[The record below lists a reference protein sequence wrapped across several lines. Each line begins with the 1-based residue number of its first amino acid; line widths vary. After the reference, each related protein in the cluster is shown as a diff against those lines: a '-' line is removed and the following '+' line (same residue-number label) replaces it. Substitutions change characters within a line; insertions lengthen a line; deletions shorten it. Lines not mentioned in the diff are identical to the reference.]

1 MCRLGASVLV
11 GKLSSWN
18 CVRNH
23 NCRVVAEWAEGL
35 ANIDV
40 AVETFAWAGRVLWSS
55 LHAPRRGVWPPE
67 CVPNGERW
75 GRRPEGVCGRAGAI
89 LPTFCVLDRRRRRV
103 AIGFSRTGRSAPFL
117 WHNVF
122 RRMAELVAIGWCGR
136 SGAALIGHFVI
147 ADCRRKNSFRWACA
161 LARTVSR
168 LPESRRGHRGSMSSR
183 R

>member
-1 MCRLGASVLV
+1 MFVTTTAGSWRSGRRGWQILTLLSKRLRGQGAFSGHRYTPPGGAS
-11 GKLSSWN
+11 GHPSA
-18 CVRNH
+18 
-23 NCRVVAEWAEGL
+23 CRMARRWA
-35 ANIDV
+35 
-40 AVETFAWAGRVLWSS
+40 
-55 LHAPRRGVWPPE
+55 
-67 CVPNGERW
+67 
-75 GRRPEGVCGRAGAI
+75 RRPEGVCGRAGAI
-89 LPTFCVLDRRRRRV
+89 LPTFCVLDRRRLRV
-103 AIGFSRTGRSAPFL
+103 AIGFSRTGRPAPFL

>member
-1 MCRLGASVLV
+1 MLV

-67 CVPNGERW
+67 CVPNGEKV
-75 GRRPEGVCGRAGAI
+75 GP
-89 LPTFCVLDRRRRRV
+89 
-103 AIGFSRTGRSAPFL
+103 SA
-117 WHNVF
+117 
-122 RRMAELVAIGWCGR
+122 R
-136 SGAALIGHFVI
+136 SGLRTSWGNL
-147 ADCRRKNSFRWACA
+147 ADLLCA
-161 LARTVSR
+161 R
-168 LPESRRGHRGSMSSR
+168 
-183 R
+183 